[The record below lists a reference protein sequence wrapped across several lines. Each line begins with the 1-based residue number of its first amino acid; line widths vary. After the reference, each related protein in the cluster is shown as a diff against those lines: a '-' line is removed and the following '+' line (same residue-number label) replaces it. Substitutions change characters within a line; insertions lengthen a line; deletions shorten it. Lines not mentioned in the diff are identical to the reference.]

1 MARMRC
7 ATILT
12 SFLLL
17 SMMPLAINTASASEE
32 IPPSGISDCGFELV
46 ELQHTSATKTLRLF
60 WNYSDSDQ
68 LQSDFN
74 QNGEAYSVIITN
86 SDGAY
91 HSAIGMFDW
100 DGNLMDQWYQRSL
113 GSFIGQA
120 TEFHEEYT
128 LTVGILNWSAGE
140 SKTSNPHPLTCTITI
155 SSEDP
160 KFSLPDIGDLEFEF
174 EVEHSLTIGEY
185 NVWQSNAK
193 RKFEYTISIDYSE
206 LASSKQNISELNDE
220 IAGLKFL
227 LSSDGFAASGG
238 KIGGYEENPHEF
250 QQQVSNYELRN
261 NSGNSYSDNS
271 RTVWTSDTVQFS
283 MEWIP
288 TGNIR
293 IDMVAF
299 DKYGNEL
306 ILATEDLIGDYSYPV
321 FETCSISY
329 SQGIGTVNWGIAES
343 TSYVANQFHVQLDYE
358 QYQIHSGNPLESVT
372 HFYQRSDPITGSS
385 FNGFTYLDEYD
396 LVNGTQSGGLYQTH
410 GNTYEFPISIVRTS
424 DDEVI
429 SQCFIRYISD
439 MEFTNSI
446 EFNEVQFNV
455 SEELHIEWNITSNN
469 EAESWDLCWS
479 DTFFFNTQIDEISC
493 NDLEHEVT
501 YSEGTAQYSTITSTI
516 SNQIFCNPDCP
527 SSIYATLIAY
537 DWKQNRD
544 EHGTLGIFDLSD
556 SDEDGV
562 PDASDAFPNDAN
574 ETEDSDGDGVGDN
587 GDVFPDDANETV
599 DSDGD
604 GVGDN
609 GDVFPND
616 TNETVDSDGDGVGDN
631 GDVFPSI
638 PSQWADDDGDGLG
651 DNTSGEDGD
660 PFPDD
665 FDNDGVIDSKDA
677 FPLDA
682 NETLDTDG
690 DGIGDEEDEDDD
702 GDGILDEAEIREGSD
717 PKDPNSLPPEP
728 FEISLFGI
736 TLGTWDL
743 LGVISG
749 LCLAIYAI
757 LASVTREKRYE
768 KYEAIIDESHS
779 IIELEDLS
787 KKLEQLQMFR
797 LLGVRHVMRLEKQIL
812 EKQEMMSSMEDLGI
826 DESEKNY
833 DTDIIQQ
840 DDEIQWS

>member
-1 MARMRC
+1 MRC

-574 ETEDSDGDGVGDN
+574 
-587 GDVFPDDANETV
+587 
-599 DSDGD
+599 
-604 GVGDN
+604 
-609 GDVFPND
+609 
-616 TNETVDSDGDGVGDN
+616 
-631 GDVFPSI
+631 
-638 PSQWADDDGDGLG
+638 
-651 DNTSGEDGD
+651 
-660 PFPDD
+660 
-665 FDNDGVIDSKDA
+665 
-677 FPLDA
+677 
-682 NETLDTDG
+682 
-690 DGIGDEEDEDDD
+690 
-702 GDGILDEAEIREGSD
+702 
-717 PKDPNSLPPEP
+717 
-728 FEISLFGI
+728 
-736 TLGTWDL
+736 
-743 LGVISG
+743 
-749 LCLAIYAI
+749 
-757 LASVTREKRYE
+757 
-768 KYEAIIDESHS
+768 
-779 IIELEDLS
+779 
-787 KKLEQLQMFR
+787 
-797 LLGVRHVMRLEKQIL
+797 
-812 EKQEMMSSMEDLGI
+812 
-826 DESEKNY
+826 
-833 DTDIIQQ
+833 
-840 DDEIQWS
+840 

>member
-1 MARMRC
+1 
-7 ATILT
+7 
-12 SFLLL
+12 
-17 SMMPLAINTASASEE
+17 
-32 IPPSGISDCGFELV
+32 
-46 ELQHTSATKTLRLF
+46 
-60 WNYSDSDQ
+60 
-68 LQSDFN
+68 
-74 QNGEAYSVIITN
+74 
-86 SDGAY
+86 
-91 HSAIGMFDW
+91 
-100 DGNLMDQWYQRSL
+100 
-113 GSFIGQA
+113 
-120 TEFHEEYT
+120 
-128 LTVGILNWSAGE
+128 
-140 SKTSNPHPLTCTITI
+140 
-155 SSEDP
+155 
-160 KFSLPDIGDLEFEF
+160 
-174 EVEHSLTIGEY
+174 
-185 NVWQSNAK
+185 
-193 RKFEYTISIDYSE
+193 
-206 LASSKQNISELNDE
+206 
-220 IAGLKFL
+220 
-227 LSSDGFAASGG
+227 
-238 KIGGYEENPHEF
+238 
-250 QQQVSNYELRN
+250 
-261 NSGNSYSDNS
+261 
-271 RTVWTSDTVQFS
+271 
-283 MEWIP
+283 
-288 TGNIR
+288 
-293 IDMVAF
+293 
-299 DKYGNEL
+299 
-306 ILATEDLIGDYSYPV
+306 
-321 FETCSISY
+321 
-329 SQGIGTVNWGIAES
+329 
-343 TSYVANQFHVQLDYE
+343 
-358 QYQIHSGNPLESVT
+358 
-372 HFYQRSDPITGSS
+372 
-385 FNGFTYLDEYD
+385 
-396 LVNGTQSGGLYQTH
+396 
-410 GNTYEFPISIVRTS
+410 
-424 DDEVI
+424 
-429 SQCFIRYISD
+429 

-446 EFNEVQFNV
+446 EFHEVEFNV

-479 DTFFFNTQIDEISC
+479 DTFFLNTQINEITC
-493 NDLEHEVT
+493 THLEHEVT
-501 YSEGTAQYSTITSTI
+501 PNYPYSIIITSTV

-527 SSIYATLIAY
+527 SSVYATSIAY

-556 SDEDGV
+556 SDDDGV

-574 ETEDSDGDGVGDN
+574 ETKDSDGDGVGDN
-587 GDVFPDDANETV
+587 GDVFPDDANETI

-757 LASVTREKRYE
+757 LASVTRDKRYE

-812 EKQEMMSSMEDLGI
+812 EKQELMNSMEDLGI